1 MKAIQFLGM
10 TAFMA
15 AMLTGCSN
23 DSELAHSNFPD
34 DNIIRVT
41 AGVNGAITRAE
52 TLGTELNSDFKF
64 SLTVINKAPL
74 KEGENSNKYTYGN
87 RIFKKETGTEW
98 SCDKILLWQDAKT
111 PVDVAALAPASSSD
125 TFYDS
130 YDFWDEKIT
139 PMEYSITADQNPQKP
154 ENDLLYYYKSNLVP
168 KDALNSSGKLDI
180 QFNHAFSMIDINVT
194 LGTEYSQQE
203 NPIKE
208 VIVGGS
214 KLKATIDVANSEGK
228 GVAYAS
234 TPGETSTTGENPETD
249 IITTPG
255 TFTKAT
261 TDEEKSK
268 AAYSCIL
275 IPQKIDANKFKVTL
289 KTSSKTYVW
298 TSPSAITLESGHKYT
313 LELKMGKDKLTA
325 QKGNISAGSWTE
337 GTESDSTLGTK

>member
-23 DSELAHSNFPD
+23 DSDLTHSNFPD

-41 AGVNGAITRAE
+41 AGVNGAVTRAE
-52 TLGTELNSDFKF
+52 TLGTVLNSNF
-64 SLTVINKAPL
+64 SLTVINKDPL
-74 KEGENSNKYTYGN
+74 KENERDNKYTYGN
-87 RIFKKETGTEW
+87 MIFEKTGTGTEW
-98 SCDKILLWQDAKT
+98 SCRDILLWQDAETK
-111 PVDVAALAPASSSD
+111 VDVAALAPAID
-125 TFYDS
+125 NTTFRKSYDS
-130 YDFWDEKIT
+130 WNEKIT
-139 PMEYSITADQNPQKP
+139 TMEYSITADQTTQSVA
-154 ENDLLYYYKSNLVP
+154 NDLLYYYKSDLVP
-168 KDALNSSGKLDI
+168 KDALNSDGKLDI
-180 QFNHAFSMIDINVT
+180 QFNHAFSMIDIIVT

-203 NPIKE
+203 NPINK

-214 KLKATIDVANSEGK
+214 KLKATIDVANSEGN
-228 GVAYAS
+228 VAYAS
-234 TPGETSTTGENPETD
+234 TGTNPETD

-275 IPQKIDANKFKVTL
+275 IPQAIDANKFKVTL

-298 TSPSAITLESGHKYT
+298 TSPSAITLETGHKYT
-313 LELKMGKDKLTA
+313 LALTMGRDKLTA

-337 GTESDSTLGTK
+337 GTGSGSTLGTK

>member
-23 DSELAHSNFPD
+23 DSELAHSNFPA

-41 AGVNGAITRAE
+41 AGVNGAVTRAE

-64 SLTVINKAPL
+64 SLTVVN
-74 KEGENSNKYTYGN
+74 EGSDKYTYGN
-87 RIFKKETGTEW
+87 KIFKKTDSEW
-98 SCDKILLWQDAKT
+98 SCSDILLWQDAET
-111 PVDVAALAPASSSD
+111 PVAVAALAPVINSW
-125 TFYDS
+125 
-130 YDFWDEKIT
+130 DFNNIYSNQDKFKI
-139 PMEYSITADQNPQKP
+139 MEYVISENQNPQIP
-154 ENDLLYYYKSNLVP
+154 ANDLLYYYKSDLVP
-168 KDALNSSGKLDI
+168 GTELKDGKLNI
-180 QFNHAFSMIDINVT
+180 QFNHAFSMIDIIVT
-194 LGTEYSQQE
+194 LGTEYSKKD
-203 NPIKE
+203 NPINE

-214 KLKATIDVANSEGK
+214 KIRATLDITNSK

-234 TPGETSTTGENPETD
+234 TMGTNPETD

-255 TFTKAT
+255 TFTMAQ
-261 TDEEKSK
+261 TDLENSK

-275 IPQKIDANKFKVTL
+275 IPQTIDANKFKVTL

-298 TSPSAITLESGHKYT
+298 TSPDAITLEIGHRYT
-313 LELKMGKDKLTA
+313 LDLKMGKDKLTA

-337 GTESDSTLGTK
+337 GTGSGSTLGTK

>member
-23 DSELAHSNFPD
+23 DSDLTHSNFPD

-41 AGVNGAITRAE
+41 AGVNGAVTRAE
-52 TLGTELNSDFKF
+52 TLGTELNSDF

-74 KEGENSNKYTYGN
+74 NEGEHSNKYTYGN
-87 RIFKKETGTEW
+87 RIFKKTGTEW
-98 SCDKILLWQDAKT
+98 ICSDILLWQDAETK
-111 PVDVAALAPASSSD
+111 VDVAALAPAID
-125 TFYDS
+125 NTTFRDS
-130 YDFWDEKIT
+130 YDFWNEKIT
-139 PMEYSITADQNPQKP
+139 TMEYSITADQKTQS
-154 ENDLLYYYKSNLVP
+154 EANDLLYYYKSNMDPGKEL
-168 KDALNSSGKLDI
+168 KDGKLNI

-194 LGTEYSQQE
+194 LGTEYSNKD
-203 NPIKE
+203 NPISE

-234 TPGETSTTGENPETD
+234 TTGENPETD
-249 IITTPG
+249 ITTTPG
-255 TFTKAT
+255 EFTKAT
-261 TDEEKSK
+261 NNEEKSK
-268 AAYSCIL
+268 AVFSCIL
-275 IPQKIDANKFKVTL
+275 IPQTIEANKFKVTL

-298 TSPSAITLESGHKYT
+298 TSPGAITLKTGHRYT
-313 LELKMGKDKLTA
+313 LDLTMGKDVVTA

-337 GTESDSTLGTK
+337 GTESGSTLGTK

>member
-23 DSELAHSNFPD
+23 DSDLAHSNFPD

-41 AGVNGAITRAE
+41 AGVNGAVTRADPM
-52 TLGTELNSDFKF
+52 GTELNSDF
-64 SLTVINKAPL
+64 SLTVVNKAPL
-74 KEGENSNKYTYGN
+74 DEYDSSNKYTYGN
-87 RIFKKETGTEW
+87 MIFKKKTGTAEW
-98 SCDKILLWQDAKT
+98 FCDEILLWQDAKT
-111 PVDVAALAPASSSD
+111 PVDVAALAPAFD
-125 TFYDS
+125 FWTFRNS
-130 YDFWDEKIT
+130 YDYGNKKIT
-139 PMEYSITADQNPQKP
+139 TQEYSITADQTTQSVA
-154 ENDLLYYYKSNLVP
+154 NDLLYYYKSDLVP

-234 TPGETSTTGENPETD
+234 TPRETSTTGENPETD

-268 AAYSCIL
+268 ATYSCIL

-298 TSPSAITLESGHKYT
+298 TSSEDITLETGNRYT
-313 LELKMGKDKLTA
+313 LNLTMGKDKLTA
-325 QKGNISAGSWTE
+325 QKGNISADSWKE
-337 GTESDSTLGTK
+337 GTAPDSSLGTK

>member
-41 AGVNGAITRAE
+41 AGVNGAVTRAE
-52 TLGTELNSDFKF
+52 TETMGTELKSNF

-74 KEGENSNKYTYGN
+74 GEGENSNKYTYGN
-87 RIFKKETGTEW
+87 MFFKKTGTEW
-98 SCDKILLWQDAKT
+98 ICNDILLWQDAETK
-111 PVDVAALAPASSSD
+111 VDVAALAPAID
-125 TFYDS
+125 NTTFRKS

-139 PMEYSITADQNPQKP
+139 PMEYSISDNQETPKP
-154 ENDLLYYYKSNLVP
+154 ENDLLYYYKSDLVP
-168 KDALNSSGKLDI
+168 RTELKDGKLNI

-203 NPIKE
+203 NPINK

-214 KLKATIDVANSEGK
+214 KLKAAVDVTNRNGY

-234 TPGETSTTGENPETD
+234 TEGTNPEAD

-261 TDEEKSK
+261 PDQKNSK
-268 AAYSCIL
+268 ATYSCIL
-275 IPQKIDANKFKVTL
+275 IPQTIGANKFKVTL

-298 TSPSAITLESGHKYT
+298 TSPDAITLKPGHRYT
-313 LELKMGKDKLTA
+313 LDLTMGKDVVTA

-337 GTESDSTLGTK
+337 GTDSGSTLGTK

>member
-23 DSELAHSNFPD
+23 DSDLAHSNFPD

-41 AGVNGAITRAE
+41 AGVNGAVTRAE
-52 TLGTELNSDFKF
+52 TEELNSNF
-64 SLTVINKAPL
+64 SLTVVNKDPL
-74 KEGENSNKYTYGN
+74 KENERDNKYTYGN
-87 RIFKKETGTEW
+87 MFFKKTGTEW
-98 SCDKILLWQDAKT
+98 ICNDILLWQDAETK
-111 PVDVAALAPASSSD
+111 VDVAALAPAID
-125 TFYDS
+125 EMTFRKSYDS
-130 YDFWDEKIT
+130 WNEKIT
-139 PMEYSITADQNPQKP
+139 TMEYSIIADQTTQS
-154 ENDLLYYYKSNLVP
+154 EANDLLYYYKSNLVP
-168 KDALNSSGKLDI
+168 KDALNSDGKLDI
-180 QFNHAFSMIDINVT
+180 QFNHAFSMIDIIVT

-203 NPIKE
+203 NPINK

-214 KLKATIDVANSEGK
+214 KLKATIDVANSEGN
-228 GVAYAS
+228 VAYAS
-234 TPGETSTTGENPETD
+234 TGTNPETD

-275 IPQKIDANKFKVTL
+275 IPQTIDANKFKVTL

-298 TSPSAITLESGHKYT
+298 TSSEDITLETGHRYT
-313 LELKMGKDKLTA
+313 LALTMGKDKLTA
-325 QKGNISAGSWTE
+325 QKGNISADSWKE
-337 GTESDSTLGTK
+337 GTAPDSSLGTK

>member
-23 DSELAHSNFPD
+23 DSDLAHSNFPA

-41 AGVNGAITRAE
+41 AGVNGAVTRAE
-52 TLGTELNSDFKF
+52 TLGTELNSDFR
-64 SLTVINKAPL
+64 LTVVN
-74 KEGENSNKYTYGN
+74 EGSDKYTYGN
-87 RIFKKETGTEW
+87 KIFKKTDSEW
-98 SCDKILLWQDAKT
+98 SCSDILLWQDAET
-111 PVDVAALAPASSSD
+111 PVAVAALAPVINSW
-125 TFYDS
+125 
-130 YDFWDEKIT
+130 DFNNIYNNQDKFQIF
-139 PMEYSITADQNPQKP
+139 EYVISENQNPQEP
-154 ENDLLYYYKSNLVP
+154 GNDLLYYYESNLVP
-168 KDALNSSGKLDI
+168 GEALKGGKLNI
-180 QFNHAFSMIDINVT
+180 QFNHAFSMIDIIVT
-194 LGTEYSQQE
+194 LGTEYSKKD
-203 NPIKE
+203 NPINE

-214 KLKATIDVANSEGK
+214 KIRATLDITNSK

-234 TPGETSTTGENPETD
+234 TMGTNPETD

-255 TFTKAT
+255 TFTMAQ
-261 TDEEKSK
+261 TDLENSK

-275 IPQKIDANKFKVTL
+275 IPQPIDANKFKVTL

-325 QKGNISAGSWTE
+325 QKGNISAVSWTE
-337 GTESDSTLGTK
+337 GTDPGSTLGTK

>member
-23 DSELAHSNFPD
+23 DSELAHSNFPA

-41 AGVNGAITRAE
+41 AGVNGAVTRAE
-52 TLGTELNSDFKF
+52 TLGTELNSNF

-74 KEGENSNKYTYGN
+74 NEGERYSIYSYGN
-87 RIFKKETGTEW
+87 KFFQKNGSEW
-98 SCDKILLWQDAKT
+98 ICSTPLLWQDADTK
-111 PVDVAALAPASSSD
+111 VDVAALAPAID
-125 TFYDS
+125 EMTFNGIYN
-130 YDFWDEKIT
+130 YMQKIQT
-139 PMEYSITADQNPQKP
+139 LEYSISDNQETPSVK
-154 ENDLLYYYKSNLVP
+154 NDLLYYYQSDLVP
-168 KDALNSSGKLDI
+168 RTALNPDGKLDI

-194 LGTEYSQQE
+194 LGTEYSNKN
-203 NPIKE
+203 NPINK

-214 KLKATIDVANSEGK
+214 KLKATVDVTNSN

-234 TPGETSTTGENPETD
+234 MKGENPETD

-255 TFTKAT
+255 EFTMAT
-261 TDEEKSK
+261 TDHSTAKF
-268 AAYSCIL
+268 SCIL

-298 TSPSAITLESGHKYT
+298 TSPNAITLEPGHKYT

-337 GTESDSTLGTK
+337 GTGPDSTLGTK

>member
-1 MKAIQFLGM
+1 MKAIQFLSM

-23 DSELAHSNFPD
+23 DSDLAHSNFPD

-41 AGVNGAITRAE
+41 AGVNGTVTRAE
-52 TLGTELNSDFKF
+52 TMGTELNSDF
-64 SLTVINKAPL
+64 SLTVINKATL

-87 RIFKKETGTEW
+87 RFFKKTDTEW
-98 SCDKILLWQDAKT
+98 ICNDILLWQDADTK
-111 PVDVAALAPASSSD
+111 VDVAALAPAID
-125 TFYDS
+125 NTTFRDS
-130 YDFWDEKIT
+130 YDFRDEKIT
-139 PMEYSITADQNPQKP
+139 TMEYSITADQTTQIPK
-154 ENDLLYYYKSNLVP
+154 NDLLYYYKSDLVP
-168 KDALNSSGKLDI
+168 GTELKDGKLDI
-180 QFNHAFSMIDINVT
+180 QFNHAFSMIDIIVT
-194 LGTEYSQQE
+194 LGTEYSNKE
-203 NPIKE
+203 NPINK

-214 KLKATIDVANSEGK
+214 KLKATIDVANSEGN
-228 GVAYAS
+228 GVAYPS
-234 TPGETSTTGENPETD
+234 ESGNNPETD

-275 IPQKIDANKFKVTL
+275 IPQTIDANKFKVTL

-298 TSPSAITLESGHKYT
+298 TSPSAITLKSGHKYT

-337 GTESDSTLGTK
+337 GTGSGNTLGTK

>member
-41 AGVNGAITRAE
+41 AGVNGAVTRAE
-52 TLGTELNSDFKF
+52 TLGTELNSDF

-74 KEGENSNKYTYGN
+74 NEGEHSNKYTYGN
-87 RIFKKETGTEW
+87 RIFKKTGTEW
-98 SCDKILLWQDAKT
+98 ICSDILLWQDAETK
-111 PVDVAALAPASSSD
+111 VDVAALAPAID
-125 TFYDS
+125 NTTFRDS
-130 YDFWDEKIT
+130 YDFWNEKIT
-139 PMEYSITADQNPQKP
+139 TMEYSITADQKTQS
-154 ENDLLYYYKSNLVP
+154 EANDLLYYYKSNMDPGKEL
-168 KDALNSSGKLDI
+168 KDGKLNI

-194 LGTEYSQQE
+194 LGTEYSNKD
-203 NPIKE
+203 NPISE

-234 TPGETSTTGENPETD
+234 TTGENPETD
-249 IITTPG
+249 ITTTPG
-255 TFTKAT
+255 EFTKAT
-261 TDEEKSK
+261 NNEEKSK
-268 AAYSCIL
+268 AVFSCIL
-275 IPQKIDANKFKVTL
+275 IPQTIEANKFKVTL

-298 TSPSAITLESGHKYT
+298 TSPGAITLKTGHRYT
-313 LELKMGKDKLTA
+313 LDLTMGKDVVTA

-337 GTESDSTLGTK
+337 GTGSGSSLGTK

>member
-23 DSELAHSNFPD
+23 DSDLAHSNFPD

-41 AGVNGAITRAE
+41 AGVNGAVTRAE
-52 TLGTELNSDFKF
+52 TLGKELNSNF

-74 KEGENSNKYTYGN
+74 NEGENSNKYTYGN
-87 RIFKKETGTEW
+87 RIFKKTGTKW
-98 SCDKILLWQDAKT
+98 ICNDILLWQDAETK
-111 PVDVAALAPASSSD
+111 VDVAALAPAID
-125 TFYDS
+125 NTTFKGS

-139 PMEYSITADQNPQKP
+139 TMEYSITADQKTQSVA
-154 ENDLLYYYKSNLVP
+154 NDLLYYYKSDLVP
-168 KDALNSSGKLDI
+168 KEALNASGKLDI

-203 NPIKE
+203 NPINE

-234 TPGETSTTGENPETD
+234 TTGENPEANVFPTA
-249 IITTPG
+249 G

-261 TDEEKSK
+261 TDQKNSTAEF
-268 AAYSCIL
+268 SCIL
-275 IPQKIDANKFKVTL
+275 IPQTIDANKFKVTL

-298 TSPSAITLESGHKYT
+298 TSPDAITLEIGHRYT
-313 LELKMGKDKLTA
+313 LALTMGRDKLTA

-337 GTESDSTLGTK
+337 GTESGSTLGTK

>member
-23 DSELAHSNFPD
+23 DSELAHSNFPA

-41 AGVNGAITRAE
+41 AGVNGAVTRAE
-52 TLGTELNSDFKF
+52 TLGTELNSNF

-74 KEGENSNKYTYGN
+74 NEGERYSIYSYGN
-87 RIFKKETGTEW
+87 KFFQKQGSEW
-98 SCDKILLWQDAKT
+98 ICNDILLWQDAETK
-111 PVDVAALAPASSSD
+111 VDVAALAPAID
-125 TFYDS
+125 DMTINGIYH
-130 YDFWDEKIT
+130 YKKKIQIL
-139 PMEYSITADQNPQKP
+139 EYSITANQETPKP
-154 ENDLLYYYKSNLVP
+154 ENDLLYYYKSDLVP
-168 KDALNSSGKLDI
+168 KNELKDGKLNI

-194 LGTEYSQQE
+194 LGTEYSKKD
-203 NPIKE
+203 NPINE

-214 KLKATIDVANSEGK
+214 KLKATVDVTNRNGY
-228 GVAYAS
+228 GVAYA
-234 TPGETSTTGENPETD
+234 STTGENPETD

-275 IPQKIDANKFKVTL
+275 IPQKIEANKFKVTL

-298 TSPSAITLESGHKYT
+298 TSPDAITLETGHRYT
-313 LELKMGKDKLTA
+313 LDLTMGKDVVTA

-337 GTESDSTLGTK
+337 GTDSGSTLGTK

>member
-23 DSELAHSNFPD
+23 DSDLAHSNFPA

-41 AGVNGAITRAE
+41 AGVNGTVTRAE
-52 TLGTELNSDFKF
+52 TLGTELNNKF
-64 SLTVINKAPL
+64 SLTVVNKDT
-74 KEGENSNKYTYGN
+74 ENEYNYKYTHEN
-87 RIFKKETGTEW
+87 KIFQKIGTEW
-98 SCDKILLWQDAKT
+98 ICNDILLWQDAETK
-111 PVDVAALAPASSSD
+111 VDVAALAPVTD
-125 TFYDS
+125 DDMIFFGILNNKNQIQTLPYN
-130 YDFWDEKIT
+130 
-139 PMEYSITADQNPQKP
+139 ITADQNPQIP
-154 ENDLLYYYKSNLVP
+154 ENDLLYYYKSDLVP
-168 KDALNSSGKLDI
+168 GTELKDGKLNI
-180 QFNHAFSMIDINVT
+180 QFNHAFSMIDIIVT

-214 KLKATIDVANSEGK
+214 KLKATIDVANSEGN
-228 GVAYAS
+228 VAYAS
-234 TPGETSTTGENPETD
+234 TGTNPEAD
-249 IITTPG
+249 ITTTPG
-255 TFTKAT
+255 TFTKAE

-275 IPQKIDANKFKVTL
+275 IPQTIDANKFKVTL

-298 TSPSAITLESGHKYT
+298 TSPDAITLKTGHRYT
-313 LELKMGKDKLTA
+313 LDLTMGKDVVTA

-337 GTESDSTLGTK
+337 GTGSGSTLGTK

>member
-1 MKAIQFLGM
+1 
-10 TAFMA
+10 MA

-23 DSELAHSNFPD
+23 DSDLAHSNFPD

-41 AGVNGAITRAE
+41 AGVNGAVTRAE
-52 TLGTELNSDFKF
+52 TLGTELNSNF
-64 SLTVINKAPL
+64 SLTVVNKAPL
-74 KEGENSNKYTYGN
+74 KEGERYSIYSYGN
-87 RIFKKETGTEW
+87 KFFQKKGSEW
-98 SCDKILLWQDAKT
+98 ICNDILLWQDADTK
-111 PVDVAALAPASSSD
+111 VDVAALAPAINEM
-125 TFYDS
+125 TFNGIYN
-130 YDFWDEKIT
+130 YMQKIQT
-139 PMEYSITADQNPQKP
+139 LEYSISDNQETQKP
-154 ENDLLYYYKSNLVP
+154 ENDLLYYYKSDLVP
-168 KDALNSSGKLDI
+168 GTALNSDGKLDI
-180 QFNHAFSMIDINVT
+180 QFNHAFSMIDIIVT

-214 KLKATIDVANSEGK
+214 KLTATIDVANSEGK

-234 TPGETSTTGENPETD
+234 TEGENPETD

-261 TDEEKSK
+261 TDEENSK

-298 TSPSAITLESGHKYT
+298 TSSEDITLETGHRYT
-313 LELKMGKDKLTA
+313 LNLTMGKDKLTA
-325 QKGNISAGSWTE
+325 QKGNISAVSWTE
-337 GTESDSTLGTK
+337 GTGSGSSLGTK

>member
-23 DSELAHSNFPD
+23 DSDLAHSNFPD

-41 AGVNGAITRAE
+41 AGVNGAVTRAE
-52 TLGTELNSDFKF
+52 TLGTELNNKF
-64 SLTVINKAPL
+64 SLTVVNKDT
-74 KEGENSNKYTYGN
+74 ENEYNYKYTHEN
-87 RIFKKETGTEW
+87 KIFQKIGTGTEW
-98 SCDKILLWQDAKT
+98 ICNDILLWQDAET
-111 PVDVAALAPASSSD
+111 PVDVAALAPVTD
-125 TFYDS
+125 DDMIFFGILNYKNQFQTLPYN
-130 YDFWDEKIT
+130 
-139 PMEYSITADQNPQKP
+139 ITADQKTWKP

-168 KDALNSSGKLDI
+168 GNALNSDGKLDI
-180 QFNHAFSMIDINVT
+180 QFNHAFSMIDIIVT
-194 LGTEYSQQE
+194 LGTEYSNKE
-203 NPIKE
+203 NPINE

-214 KLKATIDVANSEGK
+214 KLKATIDVANSEGN

-234 TPGETSTTGENPETD
+234 ESGNNPETD

-261 TDEEKSK
+261 TDQENSK

-275 IPQKIDANKFKVTL
+275 IPQTIEANKFKVTL

-298 TSPSAITLESGHKYT
+298 TSPSAITLKSGHKYT
-313 LELKMGKDKLTA
+313 LELTIGRDKLTA
-325 QKGNISAGSWTE
+325 QKGNISAGSWTK
-337 GTESDSTLGTK
+337 GTGSGSTLGTK

>member
-41 AGVNGAITRAE
+41 AGVNGAVTRADQ
-52 TLGTELNSDFKF
+52 LGTELKSDFKF
-64 SLTVINKAPL
+64 SLTVVNEN
-74 KEGENSNKYTYGN
+74 EGTNKYTYRN
-87 RIFKKETGTEW
+87 KIFQKTGTEW
-98 SCDKILLWQDAKT
+98 RCNDILLWQDAET
-111 PVDVAALAPASSSD
+111 PVHVAALAPVI
-125 TFYDS
+125 DS
-130 YDFWDEKIT
+130 WDFNNIYSNEDKFKIV
-139 PMEYSITADQNPQKP
+139 EYVISENQNPQKP
-154 ENDLLYYYKSNLVP
+154 ANDLLYYYKSNLVP
-168 KDALNSSGKLDI
+168 KEALNSSGKLDI

-194 LGTEYSQQE
+194 LGTEYSKKE
-203 NPIKE
+203 NPISE

-214 KLKATIDVANSEGK
+214 KLRATLDITNREGK

-234 TPGETSTTGENPETD
+234 TMGTNSETD

-255 TFTKAT
+255 TFTMAT

-275 IPQKIDANKFKVTL
+275 IPQTIEANKFKVTL

-298 TSPSAITLESGHKYT
+298 TSPVAITLETGHKYT
-313 LELKMGKDKLTA
+313 LALTMGKDKLTA
-325 QKGNISAGSWTE
+325 QKGNISAGSWTK
-337 GTESDSTLGTK
+337 GTGSGSSLGTK

>member
-23 DSELAHSNFPD
+23 DSELAHSNFPA

-41 AGVNGAITRAE
+41 AGVNGAVTRAE
-52 TLGTELNSDFKF
+52 TLGTELKSNF

-74 KEGENSNKYTYGN
+74 NEGEHSNKYTYGN
-87 RIFKKETGTEW
+87 RIFKKTDSEW
-98 SCDKILLWQDAKT
+98 ICSDILLWQDADTK
-111 PVDVAALAPASSSD
+111 VDVAALAPAID
-125 TFYDS
+125 NTTFRDS

-139 PMEYSITADQNPQKP
+139 TMEYSITADQTTQIPK
-154 ENDLLYYYKSNLVP
+154 NDLLYYYKSDLVP
-168 KDALNSSGKLDI
+168 GTELKDGKLDI
-180 QFNHAFSMIDINVT
+180 QFNHAFSMIDIIVT
-194 LGTEYSQQE
+194 LGTEYSQQK
-203 NPIKE
+203 NPINE

-234 TPGETSTTGENPETD
+234 TTGENPEAD

-255 TFTKAT
+255 TFTKAE

-298 TSPSAITLESGHKYT
+298 TSPDAITLETGHRYT
-313 LELKMGKDKLTA
+313 LDLRMGKDKLTA

-337 GTESDSTLGTK
+337 GTGSGSTLGTK

>member
-23 DSELAHSNFPD
+23 DSDLAHSNFPD

-41 AGVNGAITRAE
+41 AGVNGAVTRAE
-52 TLGTELNSDFKF
+52 TLGTVLNSNF
-64 SLTVINKAPL
+64 SLTVINKDPL
-74 KEGENSNKYTYGN
+74 KENERDNKYTYGN
-87 RIFKKETGTEW
+87 MIFEKTGTGTEW
-98 SCDKILLWQDAKT
+98 SCRDILLWQDAETK
-111 PVDVAALAPASSSD
+111 VDVAALAPAID
-125 TFYDS
+125 NTTFRKSYDS
-130 YDFWDEKIT
+130 WNEKIT
-139 PMEYSITADQNPQKP
+139 TMEYSITADQTTQSVA
-154 ENDLLYYYKSNLVP
+154 NDLLYYYKSDLVP
-168 KDALNSSGKLDI
+168 KDALNSDGKLDI
-180 QFNHAFSMIDINVT
+180 QFNHAFSMIDIIVT

-203 NPIKE
+203 NPINK

-214 KLKATIDVANSEGK
+214 KLKATIDVANSEGN
-228 GVAYAS
+228 VAYAS
-234 TPGETSTTGENPETD
+234 TGTNPETD

-275 IPQKIDANKFKVTL
+275 IPQAIDANKFKVTL

-298 TSPSAITLESGHKYT
+298 TSPSAITLETGHKYT
-313 LELKMGKDKLTA
+313 LALTMGRDKLTA

-337 GTESDSTLGTK
+337 GTGSGSTLGTK

>member
-23 DSELAHSNFPD
+23 DSDLAHSNFPD

-41 AGVNGAITRAE
+41 AGVNGAVTRAE
-52 TLGTELNSDFKF
+52 TLGTELNSNF

-87 RIFKKETGTEW
+87 RFFKKTDTEW
-98 SCDKILLWQDAKT
+98 ICNDILLWQDADTK
-111 PVDVAALAPASSSD
+111 VDVAALAPAID
-125 TFYDS
+125 NTTFRDS
-130 YDFWDEKIT
+130 YDFGDEKIT
-139 PMEYSITADQNPQKP
+139 TMEYSITADQTTQIPK
-154 ENDLLYYYKSNLVP
+154 NDLLYYYKSDLVP
-168 KDALNSSGKLDI
+168 GTELKDGKLNI
-180 QFNHAFSMIDINVT
+180 QFNHAFSMIDIIVT
-194 LGTEYSQQE
+194 LGTEYSNKE
-203 NPIKE
+203 NPINK

-214 KLKATIDVANSEGK
+214 KLKATVDVANSDGY
-228 GVAYAS
+228 GVAYPS
-234 TPGETSTTGENPETD
+234 ESGNNPETD

-268 AAYSCIL
+268 ATYSCIL
-275 IPQKIDANKFKVTL
+275 IPQTIEANKFKVTL

-298 TSPSAITLESGHKYT
+298 TSPSAITLKSGHKYT

-325 QKGNISAGSWTE
+325 QKGNISAGSWTK
-337 GTESDSTLGTK
+337 GTGSGSTLGTK

>member
-1 MKAIQFLGM
+1 MKAIQFLGI

-23 DSELAHSNFPD
+23 DSDLAHSNFPA

-41 AGVNGAITRAE
+41 AGVNGAVTRTE

-64 SLTVINKAPL
+64 SLTVVNKDT
-74 KEGENSNKYTYGN
+74 ENEYNYKYTHEN
-87 RIFKKETGTEW
+87 RIFQKIGTEW
-98 SCDKILLWQDAKT
+98 ICNTILLWQDAET
-111 PVDVAALAPASSSD
+111 PVDVAALAPVTD
-125 TFYDS
+125 DDMIFFGILNNKNQFQTLPYN
-130 YDFWDEKIT
+130 
-139 PMEYSITADQNPQKP
+139 ITADQKTQKP
-154 ENDLLYYYKSNLVP
+154 ENDLLYYYKSDLVP
-168 KDALNSSGKLDI
+168 GTALNSDGKLDI
-180 QFNHAFSMIDINVT
+180 QFNHAFSMIDIIVT

-214 KLKATIDVANSEGK
+214 KLTATIDVANSEGK

-234 TPGETSTTGENPETD
+234 TEGENPETD

-261 TDEEKSK
+261 TDEENSE

-275 IPQKIDANKFKVTL
+275 IPQTIEANKFKVTL

-298 TSPSAITLESGHKYT
+298 TSSEDITLETGHKYT
-313 LELKMGKDKLTA
+313 LALTMGKDKLTA
-325 QKGNISAGSWTE
+325 QKGNISAVSWTK
-337 GTESDSTLGTK
+337 GTGSDSTLGTK

>member
-23 DSELAHSNFPD
+23 DSDLAHSNFPD

-41 AGVNGAITRAE
+41 AGVNGAVTRAE

-64 SLTVINKAPL
+64 SLTVVNKDT
-74 KEGENSNKYTYGN
+74 ENEYNYKYTHEN
-87 RIFKKETGTEW
+87 RIFQKIGTEW
-98 SCDKILLWQDAKT
+98 ICNTILLWQDAET
-111 PVDVAALAPASSSD
+111 PVDVAALAPVTD
-125 TFYDS
+125 DDMIFFGILNNKNQFQTLPYN
-130 YDFWDEKIT
+130 
-139 PMEYSITADQNPQKP
+139 ITADQKTQKP
-154 ENDLLYYYKSNLVP
+154 ENDLLYYYKSDLVP
-168 KDALNSSGKLDI
+168 GTALNSDGKLDI
-180 QFNHAFSMIDINVT
+180 QFNHAFSMIDIIVT

-214 KLKATIDVANSEGK
+214 KLTATIDVANSEGK

-234 TPGETSTTGENPETD
+234 TEGENPETD

-261 TDEEKSK
+261 TDEENSK

-275 IPQKIDANKFKVTL
+275 IPQTIEANKFKVTL

-298 TSPSAITLESGHKYT
+298 TSPNAITLETGHRYT
-313 LELKMGKDKLTA
+313 LDLRMGKDKLTA
-325 QKGNISAGSWTE
+325 QKGNISASSWTE
-337 GTESDSTLGTK
+337 GTGSGSTLGTK

>member
-41 AGVNGAITRAE
+41 AGVNGAVTRADQ
-52 TLGTELNSDFKF
+52 LGTELNSDFKF

-194 LGTEYSQQE
+194 LGTEYSKKD
-203 NPIKE
+203 NPISE

-214 KLKATIDVANSEGK
+214 KLKATIDVANSEDN

-234 TPGETSTTGENPETD
+234 TKGENPEAN

-261 TDEEKSK
+261 TDEENSK

-275 IPQKIDANKFKVTL
+275 IPQTIEANKFKVTL

-298 TSPSAITLESGHKYT
+298 TSPNAITLETGHRYT

-337 GTESDSTLGTK
+337 GTDSGGTLGTK

>member
-23 DSELAHSNFPD
+23 DSELAHSNFPA

-41 AGVNGAITRAE
+41 AGVNGAVTRAE
-52 TLGTELNSDFKF
+52 TLGTELNSNF

-74 KEGENSNKYTYGN
+74 NEGERYSIYSYGN
-87 RIFKKETGTEW
+87 KFFQKQGSEW
-98 SCDKILLWQDAKT
+98 ICNDILLWQDAETK
-111 PVDVAALAPASSSD
+111 VDVAALAPAID
-125 TFYDS
+125 DMTFNGIYH
-130 YDFWDEKIT
+130 YKKKIQIL
-139 PMEYSITADQNPQKP
+139 EYSITANQETPKP
-154 ENDLLYYYKSNLVP
+154 ENDLLYYYKSDLVP
-168 KDALNSSGKLDI
+168 KNELKDGKLNI

-194 LGTEYSQQE
+194 LGTEYSKKD
-203 NPIKE
+203 NPINE

-214 KLKATIDVANSEGK
+214 KLKATVDVTNRNGY
-228 GVAYAS
+228 GVAYA
-234 TPGETSTTGENPETD
+234 STTGENPETD

-275 IPQKIDANKFKVTL
+275 IPQKIEANKFKVTL

-298 TSPSAITLESGHKYT
+298 TSPDAITLETGHRYT
-313 LELKMGKDKLTA
+313 LDLTMGKDVVTA

-337 GTESDSTLGTK
+337 GTDSGSTLGTK

>member
-41 AGVNGAITRAE
+41 AGVNGAVTRAE

-64 SLTVINKAPL
+64 SLTVVNEN
-74 KEGENSNKYTYGN
+74 EGTNKYTYRN
-87 RIFKKETGTEW
+87 KIFQKTGTEW
-98 SCDKILLWQDAKT
+98 RCSDILLWQDAET
-111 PVDVAALAPASSSD
+111 PVAVAALAPVI
-125 TFYDS
+125 DS
-130 YDFWDEKIT
+130 WEFNNIYSNQDKFKI
-139 PMEYSITADQNPQKP
+139 MEYVISENQNPQKP
-154 ENDLLYYYKSNLVP
+154 ANDLLYYYKSDLVP
-168 KDALNSSGKLDI
+168 GTELKDGKLNI
-180 QFNHAFSMIDINVT
+180 QFNHAFSMIDIIVT
-194 LGTEYSQQE
+194 LGTEYSKKD
-203 NPIKE
+203 NPINE

-214 KLKATIDVANSEGK
+214 KIRAALDITNSK

-234 TPGETSTTGENPETD
+234 TMGTNPETD

-255 TFTKAT
+255 TFTMAQ
-261 TDEEKSK
+261 TDLENSK

-275 IPQKIDANKFKVTL
+275 IPQTIEANKFKVTL

-298 TSPSAITLESGHKYT
+298 TSPDAITLKTGHRYT
-313 LELKMGKDKLTA
+313 LDLTMGKDVVTA

-337 GTESDSTLGTK
+337 GTDPGSTLGTK

>member
-23 DSELAHSNFPD
+23 DSDLAHSNFPD

-41 AGVNGAITRAE
+41 AGVNGAVTRAE
-52 TLGTELNSDFKF
+52 TMGTVLDSNF

-74 KEGENSNKYTYGN
+74 DEGERSNKYTYGN
-87 RIFKKETGTEW
+87 MFFKKTGTEW

-168 KDALNSSGKLDI
+168 KDALNSDGKLDI

-275 IPQKIDANKFKVTL
+275 IPQTIDANKFKVTL

-298 TSPSAITLESGHKYT
+298 TSSEAITLETGHKYT
-313 LELKMGKDKLTA
+313 LALTMGKDKLTA
-325 QKGNISAGSWTE
+325 QKGNISAGSWTK
-337 GTESDSTLGTK
+337 GTGSGSTLGTK